1 MALPLPVTLK
11 VVLPPSFRFKAPR
24 LALGPLTVREPVGR
38 VTEPILPRLTTISAL
53 LSIMVAPVTVPF
65 SPTVILT
72 ALFRGSPACCVME
85 ATVPWLMF
93 TVALVPVSLS
103 WPLLRVTA
111 PTSEMMPLT
120 ASWVPVPVRFS
131 APISLLVTDTRVLL
145 PVRVTEP
152 VISLWLSRV
161 TFWALAWVVALPLIS
176 TLPFSVA

>member
-1 MALPLPVTLK
+1 
-11 VVLPPSFRFKAPR
+11 
-24 LALGPLTVREPVGR
+24 
-38 VTEPILPRLTTISAL
+38 
-53 LSIMVAPVTVPF
+53 
-65 SPTVILT
+65 
-72 ALFRGSPACCVME
+72 
-85 ATVPWLMF
+85 MF

-145 PVRVTEP
+145 PVRVTVP

-176 TLPFSVA
+176 TLPYSLA